1 MTKAELMSL
10 VGHKVRVKLFD
21 DKRVYEGEL
30 SYWNKLETIDNL
42 KGVFMEKDKLMSY
55 VDKKV
60 KLVLFDGTVL
70 EGVLC
75 YESGEFNY
83 YHAFSIG
90 GFSFRWCEVSKVK
103 EV

>member
-1 MTKAELMSL
+1 
-10 VGHKVRVKLFD
+10 
-21 DKRVYEGEL
+21 
-30 SYWNKLETIDNL
+30 
-42 KGVFMEKDKLMSY
+42 MEKDKLLSY

-83 YHAFSIG
+83 YHTFSIG
-90 GFSFRWCEVSKVK
+90 GYSFRWCEASKVK
-103 EV
+103 EVEWYEKRKANGVCRQACYC